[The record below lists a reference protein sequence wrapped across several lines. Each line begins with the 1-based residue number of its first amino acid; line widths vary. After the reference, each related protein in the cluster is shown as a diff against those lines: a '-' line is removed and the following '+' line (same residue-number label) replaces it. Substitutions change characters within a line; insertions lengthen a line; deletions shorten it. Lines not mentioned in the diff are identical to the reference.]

1 MVVAMTIYILAAV
14 LLLLALMRV
23 ASKPIPKMRR
33 ER

>member
-1 MVVAMTIYILAAV
+1 MTIYILAAV
-14 LLLLALMRV
+14 YVLLLLALGLMRA